1 MIATGRSRSGGGDGW
16 VWGCLGRAVVW
27 DGKGGRWSWEM
38 GWAWVL
44 LVASIRGQIARRKE
58 ALVGKKRMS
67 VESCAYIELPEFT
80 GTLQHACF

>member
-1 MIATGRSRSGGGDGW
+1 
-16 VWGCLGRAVVW
+16 
-27 DGKGGRWSWEM
+27 M